1 MVFTPAT
8 NEVGSIQI
16 PKGEETMPNRINFGF
31 AVAVALFWSACASS
45 HMVVVEEGARVTRP
59 ESGKALVYFV
69 RPTSFGGAIQATLY
83 DGDDYLGTIS
93 AHTHL
98 AYQAKPGKHLFMV
111 IGENADFMQ
120 ADLTAGKTYSAVV
133 QPRMGVW
140 KARFSFQPASG
151 VDQLG
156 ATKQVAVSE
165 EGRIS
170 AKENAASVPGK
181 KAEYLP
187 KWQDKSD
194 NAQQTLRAGS
204 GR

>member
-1 MVFTPAT
+1 MKWVQFKFQR
-8 NEVGSIQI
+8 E
-16 PKGEETMPNRINFGF
+16 KETMRNRINIGF
-31 AVAVALFWSACASS
+31 AVAVALFLSACASS

-120 ADLTAGKTYSAVV
+120 ADLTEGKTYSAVV

-151 VDQLG
+151 MDQLG

-165 EGRIS
+165 EGRIW
-170 AKENAASVPGK
+170 AKENAASVQEK

-187 KWQDKSD
+187 KWQNKSD
-194 NAQQTLRAGS
+194 NAKQTLRAES